1 MATVGVSLV
10 RALVEEVCRRG
21 HDGRALLVAAGI
33 SPTIVEDPEARIE
46 GGPYD
51 LLQEL
56 ALSTTGDPALG
67 LHMGENASVS
77 AFNLAGQIASQS
89 VTIRDALDALLTYYR
104 LVADTS
110 APRLVED
117 GDLAHIVFEIVRSP
131 NPLCNRLRQEFG
143 VTRTEAI
150 GLAFFRGRPLRRDLE
165 VWFEHARPPYA
176 AEYTRIFGGR
186 ERFDRPHAGFVIP
199 RGFLDELLDARQV
212 HHDVRLSRL
221 LKSQADDWLARLDAN
236 EGFAGKIRRMIVQSF
251 PDLPP
256 PQLDGAAQ
264 RLGISGRVLKR
275 RLQQEGQSFKL
286 VVGAAMHELACA
298 MLAKPHVT
306 VKETAHRLGF
316 SEPSAFQRAFK
327 RWTGVTPKE
336 WRRSRS

>member
-1 MATVGVSLV
+1 MATIGVSLV
-10 RALVEEVCRRG
+10 RALVDKVYRTG
-21 HDGRALLVAAGI
+21 HDARALLVAAGI

-46 GGPYD
+46 TGPYD

-67 LHMGENASVS
+67 LHMGENASVA
-77 AFNLAGQIASQS
+77 AFNLPGQIASQA
-89 VTIRDALDALLTYYR
+89 TTLREALHAFLTYYR

-117 GDLAHIVFEIVRSP
+117 GDVVHIVFEIVRSP

-150 GLAFFRGRPLRRDLE
+150 GIAFFHGRPLRRDLE

-186 ERFDRPHAGFVIP
+186 ERCDRPHAGFVVP
-199 RGFLDELLDARQV
+199 RAFLDELLEARQV

-221 LKSQADDWLARLDAN
+221 LKGQADDWLARLDAN
-236 EGFAGKIRRMIVQSF
+236 EGLAGKVRRIIVQSF
-251 PDLPP
+251 PGEAP
-256 PQLDGAAQ
+256 PQLALL
-264 RLGISGRVLKR
+264 RH
-275 RLQQEGQSFKL
+275 F
-286 VVGAAMHELACA
+286 
-298 MLAKPHVT
+298 
-306 VKETAHRLGF
+306 
-316 SEPSAFQRAFK
+316 
-327 RWTGVTPKE
+327 
-336 WRRSRS
+336 